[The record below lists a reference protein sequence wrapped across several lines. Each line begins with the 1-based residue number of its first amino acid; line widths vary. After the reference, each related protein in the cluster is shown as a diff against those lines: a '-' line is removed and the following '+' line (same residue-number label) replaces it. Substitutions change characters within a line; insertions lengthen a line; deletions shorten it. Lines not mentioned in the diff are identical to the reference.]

1 MRACMTESKRLWGK
15 AKDLTAS
22 PKSTLGVANF
32 CLATWESSRAYNK
45 EYPHTRPSREETLLS
60 DSILKI
66 YSLFA
71 GITSMQVLAIGALL
85 LSVAAMLLTVT
96 QKKRKVVLVRSVV
109 TDELGVLLA
118 RIAEAL
124 ERPVNQRA
132 DRIIAAASQPA
143 EPPAASRLTEQAHSR
158 PYSILGQ

>member
-1 MRACMTESKRLWGK
+1 
-15 AKDLTAS
+15 
-22 PKSTLGVANF
+22 
-32 CLATWESSRAYNK
+32 
-45 EYPHTRPSREETLLS
+45 LLS
-60 DSILKI
+60 DPILKI
-66 YSLFA
+66 YSLLA

-85 LSVAAMLLTVT
+85 LSVAAMLLAAT

-124 ERPVNQRA
+124 ERPGNQRA
-132 DRIIAAASQPA
+132 DRLIAAASQA
-143 EPPAASRLTEQAHSR
+143 AIQPPSERLTEQAHSR

>member
-1 MRACMTESKRLWGK
+1 
-15 AKDLTAS
+15 
-22 PKSTLGVANF
+22 
-32 CLATWESSRAYNK
+32 
-45 EYPHTRPSREETLLS
+45 LLS

-66 YSLFA
+66 YSLLA

-85 LSVAAMLLTVT
+85 LSVAAMLLAAT